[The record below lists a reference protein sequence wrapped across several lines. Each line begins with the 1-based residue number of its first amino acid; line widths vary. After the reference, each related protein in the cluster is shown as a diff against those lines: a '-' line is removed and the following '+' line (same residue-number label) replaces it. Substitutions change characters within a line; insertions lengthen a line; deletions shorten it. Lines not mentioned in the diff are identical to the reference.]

1 MSRLWLGFISKFYI
15 IVYIHLWEELR
26 TCIFWVYVCVCVS
39 RGRRWC
45 CTRRSTP
52 SQFWFSTKQIT
63 ASGFCLIKWKKKG
76 FPALLSLKVIHSNT
90 TAGLDSGIH
99 SATKVLIV
107 SYMLENQEKIG
118 KEAPSIAL
126 CPDCL
131 NANLMLWLR
140 LFTLILSGEPRS
152 WRCYDTLISGE
163 EAWIRGNTNAIWY
176 YFLRTV
182 HIYRE

>member
-1 MSRLWLGFISKFYI
+1 M
-15 IVYIHLWEELR
+15 
-26 TCIFWVYVCVCVS
+26 
-39 RGRRWC
+39 
-45 CTRRSTP
+45 
-52 SQFWFSTKQIT
+52 
-63 ASGFCLIKWKKKG
+63 KKKKD

-163 EAWIRGNTNAIWY
+163 EA
-176 YFLRTV
+176 
-182 HIYRE
+182 